1 MTNVMTN
8 HFRIAG
14 GVAEDLSAALQGGC
28 PSYFRED
35 DKLYYRASG
44 LLQVW
49 GGACG

>member
-1 MTNVMTN
+1 MSP
-8 HFRIAG
+8 FRCAAG

-44 LLQVW
+44 LLQVGW
-49 GGACG
+49 RDVK